1 MQNREYCLPG
11 YFSAACGEGH
21 TAGVRDPQAV
31 FPRVPYVVQW
41 LFTEGL
47 DKIVNY

>member
-1 MQNREYCLPG
+1 M
-11 YFSAACGEGH
+11 
-21 TAGVRDPQAV
+21 RDPQAV

-41 LFTEGL
+41 LFIEGL